1 MQGKMHPSKNFKD
14 VQKPVN
20 IDLVIVDNLQVQE
33 IWEHLHLM
41 MCKKHA
47 TIFVDLEGS
56 GVNGCNDEKDDESN
70 GGCN

>member
-1 MQGKMHPSKNFKD
+1 
-14 VQKPVN
+14 
-20 IDLVIVDNLQVQE
+20 
-33 IWEHLHLM
+33 M